1 MIANFTDGEIND
13 YIHLSIDRK
22 DSSKGYTTDNIQL
35 VGAIINIMKN
45 DIDEKD
51 FLLFVS
57 TIAINSKL
65 DERNNNK

>member
-1 MIANFTDGEIND
+1 MIANLTDGEIND
-13 YIHLSIDRK
+13 YNISIDRK
-22 DSSKGYTTDNIQL
+22 DSSKGYTKDNIQL

-57 TIAINSKL
+57 TIAIK
-65 DERNNNK
+65 